1 MKKRSGGVQAGSRT
15 ASSAAP
21 EPARTSL
28 WRWFFIAIC
37 LGCLIAYLPAVRGPF
52 LFDDR
57 SLMPFFESPPS
68 LRNLLERLARLVTNL
83 SLLAESRLAGTN
95 PAAFHLTNIAIHLL
109 NGFLVWRILEEL
121 LARHGERSAGDRMAA
136 LAGAGL
142 YLLHPLQT
150 EAVAYISSRSE
161 VLCAMFAYLAFRVFL
176 GSSPDQP
183 MTWRRAIAATV
194 LIGLSALSKEPGVAM
209 AGVFVVHDLTFTEK
223 PRLRPLLQRW
233 RLYAPLLAAAVILGT
248 RLFLTLSREGTA
260 GVSARHKP
268 LDYLL
273 TQFEV
278 IWRYFRLVILPFG
291 QNLDHAYPVVQW
303 PGTLWT
309 WTGLLALGMLAAA
322 FWRLRPRYPIAFFGF
337 AFLLILLAPT
347 SSIVPIDDAMAERR
361 LYLGSPGIAMIAAD
375 FLRRLQPFWKTGAAL
390 AAVLLSLC
398 GLTAQRADLYTSA
411 VSMWENSTRVNP
423 RNGRAWFHLA
433 FAYYEQGR
441 CVESVRAYERA
452 AQERRPDYELLVDW
466 ALALQCAGQLD
477 EAIAQLERAKKL
489 ERHSHAWVVEGRIL
503 AQKGDLEGALKA
515 LNEALHI
522 NPADPNAYS
531 YRGNVHMLRRDP
543 AAALA
548 DYEQALRLNPGD
560 TAALKGRQA
569 ALAALARSR

>member
-1 MKKRSGGVQAGSRT
+1 MKKRSGGVQAGART

-176 GSSPDQP
+176 GSSRDQP

-248 RLFLTLSREGTA
+248 KLFLTLSREGTA

-322 FWRLRPRYPIAFFGF
+322 FWRLHPRYPIAFFGF

-375 FLRRLQPFWKTGAAL
+375 FLRRLQPSWKTGAAL
-390 AAVLLSLC
+390 AAVSLSLC

-466 ALALQCAGQLD
+466 ALALQCAGHLD
-477 EAIAQLERAKKL
+477 EAIAQLERAKRL